1 MDLADQSSLAR
12 GYTPR
17 VPAPDTSATPC
28 VRRARAGDLD
38 DIARFNRAMALETEQ
53 LALDPERLRRGVR
66 CALADEGRGVY
77 RIAELDGRACGCLLV
92 TREWSDWRNGWFWW
106 IQSVYVEPELRRR
119 GVYRALYR
127 SVLDE
132 ARADGGVCGLRLYV
146 DEANR
151 PAQEVYRR
159 LGMERTR
166 YALFEVDFVLAR

>member
-1 MDLADQSSLAR
+1 
-12 GYTPR
+12 
-17 VPAPDTSATPC
+17 VPASDPPATLSI
-28 VRRARAGDLD
+28 RRARASDLD
-38 DIARFNRAMALETEQ
+38 AIARFNRAMALETEE
-53 LALDPERLRRGVR
+53 LSLDPERLREGVR
-66 CALADEGRGVY
+66 AALSDEGRGAY

-119 GVYRALYR
+119 GVYRALYGA
-127 SVLDE
+127 VLDE
-132 ARADGGVCGLRLYV
+132 ARANGGVCGLRLYV